1 MQFVAAEVVLA
12 LEYLTNKLNIIYRD
26 LKPENLLLTRSGHVK
41 LTDFGLATK
50 RKENNQKSYTLVGTT
65 EYLAPELIRKEGHS
79 FEVDLWTLGILIY
92 EMING
97 KTPFAHPERNQMKIQ
112 YLILQNKP
120 TYPIL
125 MSRDCKDLVSS
136 LL

>member
-1 MQFVAAEVVLA
+1 M
-12 LEYLTNKLNIIYRD
+12 KLNIIYRD
-26 LKPENLLLTRSGHVK
+26 LKPENLLLTKSGHVK

-65 EYLAPELIRKEGHS
+65 EYLAPEILRKEGHS
-79 FEVDLWTLGILIY
+79 YEVDLWTLGILIY
-92 EMING
+92 EMITG

-112 YLILQNKP
+112 YLILKNNPSYPP
-120 TYPIL
+120 T
-125 MSRDCKDLVSS
+125 MSRDAKDLINS